1 VGRRGPPLPANQS
14 HFTIGWKST
23 FKALR

>member
-1 VGRRGPPLPANQS
+1 VGRRGPPLPPNQS